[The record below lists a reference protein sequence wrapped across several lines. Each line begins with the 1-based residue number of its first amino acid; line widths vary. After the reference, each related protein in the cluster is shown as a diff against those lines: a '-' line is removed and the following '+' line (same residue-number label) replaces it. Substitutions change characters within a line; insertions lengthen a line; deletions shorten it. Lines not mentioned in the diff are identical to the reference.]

1 MIAKDVN
8 CTMLASKQNILY
20 ALKQTMA
27 KKIHHHNNTHIPVLY
42 EAVERILAPRSGET
56 YLDLTAGYGGH
67 ASMIRSNLGATTGIT
82 LVDRDQNA
90 INSLSAFADEGARII
105 HQDYYGAAS
114 DLQRVGEQFD
124 MILLDIGVSS
134 PHLDNAERGFS
145 FQAEAP
151 LDMRMDTRQ
160 SLTAQQIVND
170 YSLQDLMQILK
181 EYGEEPHARSIAQAI
196 VAARPLQTTIQ
207 LADVIEA
214 KHSRRG
220 KIHPA
225 TRTFQAL
232 RIAVNQELT
241 QLQQTLPL
249 IPDLLQPGGRVAI
262 ISFHSLE
269 DRIVKRFLK
278 EEAAKGYEARLQI
291 LTKKP
296 ISGATEDVF
305 NPRARSAKLRAAA
318 KINI

>member
-1 MIAKDVN
+1 
-8 CTMLASKQNILY
+8 
-20 ALKQTMA
+20 MA
-27 KKIHHHNNTHIPVLY
+27 KKIHHHNNSHIPVLY
-42 EAVERILAPRSGET
+42 EAVQRILAPKLGEK

-67 ASMIRSNLGATTGIT
+67 ASIIRSDLGATTGIT
-82 LVDRDQNA
+82 LVDRDHNA
-90 INSLSAFADEGARII
+90 IESLSTFADEGAQIF
-105 HQDYYGAAS
+105 HQDYFNAAS
-114 DLQRVGEQFD
+114 DLHKAGKQFD

-160 SLTAQQIVND
+160 SLTATQIVNE
-170 YSLQDLMQILK
+170 YSQQDLTQILK
-181 EYGEEPHARSIAQAI
+181 EFGEEPHARSIAEAI
-196 VAARPLQTTIQ
+196 VRTRPLQTTIQ
-207 LADVIEA
+207 LADVIEE

-232 RIAVNQELT
+232 RIAVNQELW
-241 QLQQTLPL
+241 QLQHTLPL
-249 IPDLLQPGGRVAI
+249 VPDLLKPGGRVAI

-269 DRIVKRFLK
+269 DRIVKRFFK
-278 EEAAKGYEARLQI
+278 QEAEKGYEARLKI

-318 KINI
+318 KINT

>member
-1 MIAKDVN
+1 
-8 CTMLASKQNILY
+8 
-20 ALKQTMA
+20 MA
-27 KKIHHHNNTHIPVLY
+27 KKIHHHNNSHVPVLY
-42 EAVERILAPRSGET
+42 DVVERLLAPQLGET

-67 ASMIRSNLGATTGIT
+67 ASMIRSNLGASNTASIT
-82 LVDRDQNA
+82 LVDRDQYA
-90 INSLSAFADEGARII
+90 IDSLAAFADQGSRVI
-105 HQDYYGAAS
+105 HQDYLSAAQ
-114 DLQRVGEQFD
+114 DLQKAGEQFD

-134 PHLDNAERGFS
+134 PHLDNAE
-145 FQAEAP
+145 
-151 LDMRMDTRQ
+151 
-160 SLTAQQIVND
+160 
-170 YSLQDLMQILK
+170 
-181 EYGEEPHARSIAQAI
+181 PHAHSIALAVVQ
-196 VAARPLQTTIQ
+196 ARPLQTTIQ

-249 IPDLLQPGGRVAI
+249 IPDLLTSGGRVAI

-269 DRIVKRFLK
+269 DRIVKRFFK
-278 EEAAKGYEARLQI
+278 EEASKGYEARLKI

-318 KINI
+318 KINT

>member
-1 MIAKDVN
+1 
-8 CTMLASKQNILY
+8 
-20 ALKQTMA
+20 MA
-27 KKIHHHNNTHIPVLY
+27 KKIHHHNNSHVPVLY
-42 EAVERILAPRSGET
+42 DAVERLLAPQLGET

-67 ASMIRSNLGATTGIT
+67 ASMIRSNLGASNTASIT
-82 LVDRDQNA
+82 LVDRDQYA
-90 INSLSAFADEGARII
+90 IDSLAAFADQGSRVI
-105 HQDYYGAAS
+105 HQDYLSAAQ
-114 DLQRVGEQFD
+114 DLQKAGEQFD

-145 FQAEAP
+145 FQAEAA

-160 SLTAQQIVND
+160 SLTAAQIVNT
-170 YSLQDLMQILK
+170 YSLKDLTKILK
-181 EYGEEPHARSIAQAI
+181 EYGEEPYAHSIALAI
-196 VAARPLQTTIQ
+196 VQARPLQTTTQ
-207 LADVIEA
+207 LAEVIET

-249 IPDLLQPGGRVAI
+249 IPDLLTSGGRVAI

-269 DRIVKRFLK
+269 DRIVKRFFK
-278 EEAAKGYEARLQI
+278 EEASKGYEARLKI

-318 KINI
+318 KINT

>member
-1 MIAKDVN
+1 
-8 CTMLASKQNILY
+8 
-20 ALKQTMA
+20 MA
-27 KKIHHHNNTHIPVLY
+27 KKIHHHNNSHIPVLY
-42 EAVERILAPRSGET
+42 EAVQRILAPKLGEK

-67 ASMIRSNLGATTGIT
+67 ASIIRSDLGATTGIT
-82 LVDRDQNA
+82 LVDRDHNA
-90 INSLSAFADEGARII
+90 IESLSTFADEGAQIF
-105 HQDYYGAAS
+105 HQDYFSAAS
-114 DLQRVGEQFD
+114 DLHKAGKQFD

-160 SLTAQQIVND
+160 SLTAAQIVNE
-170 YSLQDLMQILK
+170 YSQQDLTQILK
-181 EYGEEPHARSIAQAI
+181 EFGEEPHARSIAEAI
-196 VAARPLQTTIQ
+196 VRTRPLQTTIQ
-207 LADVIEA
+207 LADVIEE

-232 RIAVNQELT
+232 RIAVNQELW
-241 QLQQTLPL
+241 QLQHTLPL
-249 IPDLLQPGGRVAI
+249 VPDLLKPGGRVAI

-269 DRIVKRFLK
+269 DRIVKRFFK
-278 EEAAKGYEARLQI
+278 QEAEKGYEARLKI

-318 KINI
+318 KINT